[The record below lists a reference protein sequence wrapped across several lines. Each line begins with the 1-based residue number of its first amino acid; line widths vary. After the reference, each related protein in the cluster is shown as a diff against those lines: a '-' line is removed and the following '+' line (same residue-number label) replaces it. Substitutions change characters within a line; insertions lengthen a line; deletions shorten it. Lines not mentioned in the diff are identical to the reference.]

1 MGIKRSGGFIMKKE
15 EIIIQAFR
23 LCEELKTLG
32 FDSSIYLANH
42 VDNITIN
49 VWRKGDIEMEDVI
62 RVDAYFHDEYLIS
75 TQSIKSVIPTLQ
87 NFINQQKQI
96 A

>member
-1 MGIKRSGGFIMKKE
+1 MKKE

-32 FDSSIYLANH
+32 FDSNISVSSH
-42 VDNITIN
+42 VDSITVQ
-49 VWRKGDIEMEDVI
+49 VWAEEDIKLEKMLRI
-62 RVDAYFHDEYLIS
+62 YAYFHDKYIIDDT

-87 NFINQQKQI
+87 NIINSQKQT

>member
-1 MGIKRSGGFIMKKE
+1 MKKE

-32 FDSSIYLANH
+32 FDSSIYLSNH
-42 VDNITIN
+42 VDSITVQ
-49 VWRKGDIEMEDVI
+49 VWAEEDIKLEKMLRI
-62 RVDAYFHDEYLIS
+62 YAYFHDKYIIDDT

-87 NFINQQKQI
+87 NFINSQKQT